1 MSMLTEKYSCLL
13 SYKVMCERM
22 ALHVYQQ
29 PSRILSMLES
39 SRIIDE
45 YTNVESIQASRSL

>member
-1 MSMLTEKYSCLL
+1 
-13 SYKVMCERM
+13 VMCERM

-29 PSRILSMLES
+29 PSHILSMLES

-45 YTNVESIQASRSL
+45 YTNFVCIQASRTESLV